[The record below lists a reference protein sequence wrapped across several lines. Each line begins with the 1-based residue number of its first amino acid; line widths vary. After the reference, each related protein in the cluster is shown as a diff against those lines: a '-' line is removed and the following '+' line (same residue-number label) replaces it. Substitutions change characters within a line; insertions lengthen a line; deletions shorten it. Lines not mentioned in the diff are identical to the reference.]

1 MPKLAKN
8 EDGSYVAHGG
18 GILRPII
25 AESPTRQGAMLLYA
39 EMQHLQEAEEYAMA
53 AEHGALSDQ
62 LYGEQQ

>member
-1 MPKLAKN
+1 
-8 EDGSYVAHGG
+8 
-18 GILRPII
+18 
-25 AESPTRQGAMLLYA
+25 MLLYA